1 MTNAEIVIEP
11 LEGKAGRAAF
21 VDLGRRFAEE
31 TPHSVPQ
38 LRGEQMELLDPAK
51 NPLFEHA
58 EAQLFLAKRGGKAVG
73 RIAACVDRI
82 MLEMDPAQGFGPGT
96 GSVGSFDAED
106 EAVADALLGA
116 AESWLRE
123 RGMTRVLGPISLSMW
138 EEPGLLVAGHDHSPT
153 LLMGHHPERYRG
165 YVEGAGYDVAKRLY
179 TYDLDISQDFPPLI
193 RRIVQ
198 SGRRNPRIRI
208 RPVDRANYTNDV
220 RTVLHILNDAWSKNW
235 GFVPFTEA
243 EIEYGAKKMKPLIR
257 DELARIAELDGRP
270 VAFMLALPDIN
281 EPLART
287 HGRLFPFGWITML
300 RWLRRPVG
308 RNARVP
314 LMGVL
319 KEFHNSRL
327 ASQLAFMMISD
338 IRDDTTAAYGTSRG
352 EIGWILEDNQGM
364 VAIADAI
371 ESTINREYAIYAKA
385 L

>member
-1 MTNAEIVIEP
+1 MTDAEIVIEP
-11 LEGKAGRAAF
+11 VRGKAGRAAF
-21 VDLGRRFAEE
+21 VDAGRRFAAE
-31 TPHSVPQ
+31 TPHWVPQ
-38 LRGEQMELLDPAK
+38 LRGEQLELLDPAK

-58 EAQLFLAKRGGKAVG
+58 EVQLFLARRRGEVVG
-73 RIAACVDRI
+73 RIAACVDRLMI
-82 MLEMDPAQGFGPGT
+82 EMPPEQGFGPGT
-96 GSVGSFDAED
+96 GIFGYFDAED
-106 EAVADALLGA
+106 EAAARALLAA
-116 AESWLRE
+116 AEDWLRE

-138 EEPGLLVAGHDHSPT
+138 EEPGLLVAGHDHAPT

-165 YVEGAGYDVAKRLY
+165 YIEGAGYAVAKRLY
-179 TYDLDISQDFPPLI
+179 TYELDIAQDFPPLV

-198 SGRRNPRIRI
+198 SGRRNPRIAI
-208 RPVDRANYTNDV
+208 RSVDRANYTGDV
-220 RTVLHILNDAWSKNW
+220 RTVLHILNDAWSNNW

-281 EPLART
+281 EPLARIG
-287 HGRLFPFGWITML
+287 GRLFPFGWVTML
-300 RWLRRPVG
+300 RWLRKPVG
-308 RNARVP
+308 RTARVP

-319 KEFHNSRL
+319 REFHNSRL

-338 IRDDTTAAYGTSRG
+338 IRNDTTAAYGTTRG

-364 VAIADAI
+364 IAIADAI
-371 ESTINREYAIYAKA
+371 ESEINREYAIYRKA